1 MYVIHPPLTSNVIF
15 NFYHVLPL
23 PIKVRGTNSKL
34 IFIQTV
40 NDYLLMDTDKRYFTA
55 LKVDEIQE
63 CNTINK
69 VLKVCKQTQPVQ
81 LIHLDEVCDAQMIE
95 PIRTIPASCSQRIV
109 DLNHTLW
116 KQLDGNGCLWLQL
129 WMS

>member
-1 MYVIHPPLTSNVIF
+1 MFLNGKFLVHVIRLPLTSNVIF

-55 LKVDEIQE
+55 LKVDEIYE
-63 CNTINK
+63 CKTINK
-69 VLKVCKQTQPVQ
+69 VLKVCKQTLPM
-81 LIHLDEVCDAQMIE
+81 CS
-95 PIRTIPASCSQRIV
+95 PI
-109 DLNHTLW
+109 
-116 KQLDGNGCLWLQL
+116 
-129 WMS
+129 